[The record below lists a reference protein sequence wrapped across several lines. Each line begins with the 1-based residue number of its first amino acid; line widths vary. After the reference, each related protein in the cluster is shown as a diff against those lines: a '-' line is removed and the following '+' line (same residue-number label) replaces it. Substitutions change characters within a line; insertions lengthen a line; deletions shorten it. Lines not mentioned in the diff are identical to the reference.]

1 MEYPKKLMSVTE
13 LSKMGYSVTFLRQ
26 LAHAKHAPIIRGN
39 AINSKIYFITDKLDE
54 FIERQRKT
62 R

>member
-13 LSKMGYSVTFLRQ
+13 LSKMGFSKTFLWQ

-39 AINSKIYFITDKLDE
+39 AINSKIYFITDDLDE